1 MSRSD
6 ITIRA
11 KHAHGFMTAA
21 EIVNEFSEDVGDS
34 TISNVVTSLCV
45 LAAIAASDAICG
57 LSIGK
62 RASGESHTD
71 AVTVLSTATINGKEY
86 AKDLRRLLAVKSN
99 AEYSAEMVSMETATN
114 SVKWA
119 RRLIDGMETELHGP
133 TGS

>member
-1 MSRSD
+1 
-6 ITIRA
+6 
-11 KHAHGFMTAA
+11 MTAA

-57 LSIGK
+57 IALGK

-71 AVTVLSTATINGKEY
+71 SITLLSTATVNGKEY

-99 AEYSAEMVSMETATN
+99 AEYSAEVISADKATSSM
-114 SVKWA
+114 KWA
-119 RRLIDGMETELHGP
+119 RRLIEGMETELRGVGQRLP
-133 TGS
+133 